1 MLNLPLALHLTLSEP
16 QQHLIEQLRHDQD
29 NSEAVTALADDHPE
43 LLLTLAQGL
52 LSGAVTGPD
61 VILGDIIEALGQGA
75 EPSSDLHGVFV
86 RALRHRHEYVQRTAL
101 DALVSAHRAAELN
114 LHLILTDTDRLGIPV
129 ALRSLLPADL
139 RPLTLPAYVP
149 VTDAEWTL
157 LRGLSG
163 HPDEDDAAMT
173 VLAEQHAPL
182 LIQVLRAAAE
192 RHPHVLIG
200 RAVLAN
206 LVTALGWTEL
216 APATTRQILSR
227 LLDADDLLIQERAL
241 RALLARLEGGDGA
254 VRLLLPERR
263 LRALPE
269 TLIGYWQGAYARA
282 LALDADPWR
291 DDEDGRMDALHGLM
305 INVHAEGYWP
315 QRI

>member
-29 NSEAVTALADDHPE
+29 NSEAVTTLADDHPE
-43 LLLTLAQGL
+43 LLITLVRGL
-52 LSGAVTGPD
+52 LDGALTGPD
-61 VILGDIIEALGQGA
+61 VILGDLVEALGEGVSGNA
-75 EPSSDLHGVFV
+75 DVHGLLL
-86 RALRHRHEYVQRTAL
+86 RALRHPDEYVQRTGL
-101 DALVSAHRAAELN
+101 DALVTAHRGAEVN
-114 LHLILTDTDRLGIPV
+114 LALLLTDADWLGIRVP
-129 ALRSLLPADL
+129 LRSLLPADL
-139 RPLTLPAYVP
+139 RPLTVPAYVP
-149 VTDAEWTL
+149 VTDAEWAL

-163 HPDEDDAAMT
+163 HPDEDDAVMT
-173 VLAEQHAPL
+173 VLAETHAPL

-192 RHPHVLIG
+192 RHPHVLIR

-241 RALLARLEGGDGA
+241 RALLARLEGGDEA

-269 TLIGYWQGAYARA
+269 TLVGYWQGTYARA
-282 LALDADPWR
+282 LALDADPWQ
-291 DDEDGRMDALHGLM
+291 DDEDGRMEALHGLV